1 MDSLTGKFSI
11 IQCTMFQRMNKKTF
25 FLRHDHLQFIYNID
39 NVNRI
44 YYMYMDAINRIRKLS
59 TKHFIP
65 SIDYLEYSI
74 DKTLPN
80 YLNA

>member
-1 MDSLTGKFSI
+1 
-11 IQCTMFQRMNKKTF
+11 
-25 FLRHDHLQFIYNID
+25 
-39 NVNRI
+39 
-44 YYMYMDAINRIRKLS
+44 MYMDAINRIRKLS

-74 DKTLPN
+74 DKRLPN